1 VTSCIL
7 DGVIPRAKSR
17 LVAVGAAA
25 LLLSAAHGA
34 SARGT
39 SKPRPEQTAPP
50 PADLDTAERQY
61 AELDYEE
68 ANHTAERFLQ
78 QRGLTHD
85 QLVRGYRI
93 LALTSAILD
102 HGDDAR
108 EAFELLLTYSP
119 DFQADPNLG
128 PKVTT
133 PFFEARGFWRGQ
145 RSKPGLEVVTTAHA
159 TESAV
164 LRVTTRD
171 PTHLVQA
178 LILGYRWGP
187 SSAYTS
193 KPVAVGEAVQ
203 VETTPAPE
211 GATRIDY
218 YVQALDRRDNVV
230 FEAGNPTSPKSVV
243 LEAPPAPPPP
253 LHEKHGGSV
262 LTSPIF
268 WGVVVAVVAAGGVG
282 AYFLARPKD
291 PTSASL
297 GSGVACGGMVC
308 Q

>member
-1 VTSCIL
+1 VSCIL
-7 DGVIPRAKSR
+7 DGVMPRAKRS
-17 LVAVGAAA
+17 LGAAGAAA
-25 LLLSAAHGA
+25 LVLCAAQGA

-50 PADLDTAERQY
+50 PADLETAERQY

-68 ANHTAERFLQ
+68 ANRTAERFLQ

-85 QLVRGYRI
+85 QLVRGYRV

-119 DFQADPNLG
+119 DYQADPNLG

-145 RSKPGLEVVTTAHA
+145 RTRPGLEVVTTARA
-159 TESAV
+159 TDSAI
-164 LRVTTRD
+164 LRITTRD

-203 VETTPAPE
+203 IETTPAPE

-230 FEAGNPTSPKSVV
+230 FEAGNPGSPKSVV
-243 LEAPPAPPPP
+243 LEAPPPPPP
-253 LHEKHGGSV
+253 PIPEKHGGSV
-262 LTSPIF
+262 LTSPVF
-268 WGVVVAVVAAGGVG
+268 WGVVVAVVAGGGVG
-282 AYFLARPKD
+282 AYFLARPRA
-291 PTSASL
+291 PTRASL
-297 GSGVACGGMVC
+297 DSGVACGAMPC